1 VKGGLCYFATFYF
14 HTVLLG
20 ALMAESEMS
29 WILSWFSW
37 FESVAMALGK
47 KCCGLR
53 AAAAPLIHLKMIYR
67 KHPMAFN
74 KKFRVFS
81 NTI

>member
-1 VKGGLCYFATFYF
+1 LLLCYFATFYF

-47 KCCGLR
+47 KCCVLR
-53 AAAAPLIHLKMIYR
+53 AAAAP
-67 KHPMAFN
+67 P
-74 KKFRVFS
+74 
-81 NTI
+81 NTLENDLQETPHGVQQEVSSFF